1 MVAEH
6 HAQCRPAMFATEYV
20 VKLNPGFLEDSD
32 GVLARRNKDL
42 VPTARADESR
52 TPYGE
57 VEGDNDWDLAELI
70 INEDEGNDVFVV
82 AEVQKQERMQEQPK
96 EEMRRERVASSDGA
110 EITVGKAVANQE
122 KKQEVDESAKVAD
135 VPVSGERREKGWLDG
150 VSDQDLRRKRER
162 SVSGKSPRS
171 KIVCGNSGAGVVEE
185 FQGVSVRGPE
195 SGVSQEPGPGR
206 AEDPRSP
213 LARQVWVKWGG
224 HCKAVDSGRHMR
236 EEIECWL
243 GVESE
248 QGLYLVCDGRRMRWE
263 ELEGVQEWKVVEVMA
278 GMRGGRVVRRR
289 PRKED

>member
-6 HAQCRPAMFATEYV
+6 HAQCRPATVATEYV

-57 VEGDNDWDLAELI
+57 LEADHDGGLAELI
-70 INEDEGNDVFVV
+70 INEDEGNDVYVG

-110 EITVGKAVANQE
+110 EITVGKAMANQE

-171 KIVCGNSGAGVVEE
+171 KCAGT
-185 FQGVSVRGPE
+185 
-195 SGVSQEPGPGR
+195 
-206 AEDPRSP
+206 
-213 LARQVWVKWGG
+213 
-224 HCKAVDSGRHMR
+224 
-236 EEIECWL
+236 
-243 GVESE
+243 
-248 QGLYLVCDGRRMRWE
+248 
-263 ELEGVQEWKVVEVMA
+263 
-278 GMRGGRVVRRR
+278 
-289 PRKED
+289 